1 MAQVKQT
8 LAAFMA
14 SFFGKSETVISEKL
28 STDEHNQFTSEAL
41 ELQEKLTGLESKVTS
56 LETEKG
62 TLQASIDTLTS
73 EKNTLQSEKA
83 TLEGDKTTLQNSLT
97 EAQTDRD
104 KYKAWFEKQAG
115 VGAQLPEGDET
126 SKGEQALTPY
136 NQAALEAFRK
146 ANK

>member
-41 ELQEKLTGLESKVTS
+41 ELQEKLTGLQTQVTN

-62 TLQASIDTLTS
+62 TLQTTI
-73 EKNTLQSEKA
+73 NTLQGEKT
-83 TLEGDKTTLQNSLT
+83 TLESDKTTLQNSLNQT
-97 EAQTDRD
+97 QTDRD

-126 SKGEQALTPY
+126 SKGEQTLTPY
-136 NQAALEAFRK
+136 NQQALEVFRK
-146 ANK
+146 SRN